1 MELTKKKPKLAQES
15 PEQYGKRGKPD
26 HHLRRSTSPAREAS
40 KMSPLGTF
48 LSGIEEPKSEG
59 SRSIPSMS
67 ESTVQEEA
75 LSTDICEG
83 KAIPFFLQLGRRTR
97 RSQ

>member
-1 MELTKKKPKLAQES
+1 MGIKKKPRIGSGKLGK
-15 PEQYGKRGKPD
+15 YGEIGNDD

-48 LSGIEEPKSEG
+48 FSGIEEPKSEG

-67 ESTVQEEA
+67 ESTVQEEV

-83 KAIPFFLQLGRRTR
+83 AAIFFRPIRPV
-97 RSQ
+97 